1 MSWLVRLILGLG
13 LLVWLLSTVRLPEVV
28 AAIASAAPFLVGLA
42 VVLSLAQVWISAA
55 RLKLLLDW
63 RGLKASLAFITHVT
77 FVANLYGLLLPGE
90 AAATAVRWHRL
101 TRLAG
106 RGADVLA
113 ALVLTRLAFLV
124 MLIAMG
130 AACAGLGAGDV
141 ALQRVAFWVLSAL
154 LAGLIGMTL
163 LVVHSKLAARVGAW
177 SPPASFWA
185 WPWRAL
191 GKLAVAVRSYRDL
204 PPKRLAA
211 VLGLALVENLIGLAT
226 FVLLAMALHLDVAA
240 LVLGWV
246 RSLIQIATM
255 LPVSVA
261 GIGVRDG
268 GLIVLLEPYGV
279 ASGEAL
285 ALSFLLLSR
294 ILLLAMVGAVLE
306 AAGAAW
312 PRKREPARPE
322 RAGHPAV
329 ALSDFATAAALL
341 ALLPVAWLVPE
352 RWWSALCLRGAW
364 VMSWVGSAGR
374 RRRLQVMD
382 QARSGA
388 PDLPPAAVID
398 QYLAAGRLE
407 RMLQELKELRP
418 GGWRPRIEPQG
429 AAQIREALA
438 RGSGAILWVAPF
450 RSSTLIVKKGLYE
463 GGFRVSQLSR
473 PYHGPSQTEFG
484 RRVLNRVRMGVEE
497 RYLSERVLM
506 PEGSERQALD
516 TLRQRL
522 QAGGLVTI
530 TCTPDGRRLI
540 EQPLLA
546 GRLPLAGGAPSLA
559 LSTGA
564 PLLPVIAL
572 QEGPGRFCLVV
583 DPPLDVPSSAERGA
597 AIVDLTRQYAVRIE
611 AHMRRHPLL
620 CEAWL
625 DMSTPL
631 TAGFQAPMAAVQS
644 TGGAREAGGT
654 LRGLIRW
661 MSSP

>member
-1 MSWLVRLILGLG
+1 MSWLGRLILGLG
-13 LLVWLLSTVRLPEVV
+13 LLGWLLSTVRFAEVV

-42 VVLSLAQVWISAA
+42 VLLSLAQVWISAA

-124 MLIAMG
+124 MLIAIG
-130 AACAGLGAGDV
+130 VGCAGIGAGDT
-141 ALQRVAFWVLSAL
+141 AFQRAAFWILTAL

-163 LVVHSKLAARVGAW
+163 LVVRSKLAARVGAW

-204 PPKRLAA
+204 PLGRLAA
-211 VLGLALVENLIGLAT
+211 ILALALLENLMGLAT
-226 FVLLAMALHLDVAA
+226 FVLLAAALHLDVAA

-279 ASGEAL
+279 TSTAAL
-285 ALSFLLLSR
+285 AFSFLLLAR

-312 PRKREPARPE
+312 SRKGQSGHPE
-322 RAGHPAV
+322 RARHPAF
-329 ALSDFATAAALL
+329 APSDLGTAAALVVM
-341 ALLPVAWLVPE
+341 LPVAWLVPE
-352 RWWSALCLRGAW
+352 RWWSPLCLRGAW
-364 VMSWVGSAGR
+364 LMSWIGATGR
-374 RRRLQVMD
+374 QRRLEVID
-382 QARSGA
+382 QARAGA
-388 PDLPPAAVID
+388 PDLPLAEVID
-398 QYLAAGRLE
+398 QHLAAGRLE

-418 GGWRPRIEPQG
+418 GGWRPRIELEG

-463 GGFRVSQLSR
+463 GAFRVSQLSR

-484 RRVLNRVRMGVEE
+484 RLVLNRVRMGVEE
-497 RYLSERVLM
+497 RYLGERVLM

-516 TLRQRL
+516 TLQQRL
-522 QAGGLVTI
+522 RAGGLVSI

-540 EQPLLA
+540 EQPMLG

-559 LSTGA
+559 LRTGA
-564 PLLPVIAL
+564 ALLPVIAL
-572 QEGPGRFCLVV
+572 QEGPSRFRLVV
-583 DPPLDVPSSAERGA
+583 EPPLQAPSLGGRGV
-597 AIVDLTRQYAVRIE
+597 AIGDLTHQYAARIE

-625 DMSTPL
+625 DMSAPL
-631 TAGFQAPMAAVQS
+631 TPGFQAPAAPMAATAAAGEV
-644 TGGAREAGGT
+644 REAGGT
-654 LRGLIRW
+654 VPG
-661 MSSP
+661 